1 MAFSNVHY
9 VSIYQTVTSLTYVF
23 VLLAFRPPQRAAI
36 ISGSISLVIFLAI
49 TWFVTRVGRKES
61 EDEYISGMTL
71 TDKPAEVNRLLKRND
86 ELSDLRVG
94 DLHMVRMA
102 EVLNF
107 LMHGTIGVG
116 KSTLIRWLLD
126 HIRKRGDR
134 AIIYDSG
141 CTFTETHYKPDTD
154 FILNAHD
161 ARCANWHMWGE
172 CVDAVDYD
180 NLAASLIPVEGE
192 SDPFWVSSSRTIF
205 ADLAIRMSVDPDRS
219 IEKFLKTL
227 LSLSMK
233 SLRGYLANTPS
244 ANLVEEKIEKTAI
257 SIRSV
262 VTNYAKA
269 LRYLQ
274 GLDDGSKLP
283 FTIREW
289 MTQERYDNSWL
300 FISTQA
306 RHRKSVRPL
315 ISLWVS
321 LATLMLQS
329 MGENSDRRV
338 WFIIDEATSLQRIP
352 ELAETLA
359 EARKFGGCFVLG
371 MQNMAQLVHI
381 YGRELAKSIFDLM
394 NTRMYGRSP
403 SAEMAKVVEEE
414 LGNQRKRKI
423 REQNSYGLDQV
434 RDGVSLGKDE
444 VNNPIVDYEQV
455 MRLPNLNFYVR
466 LPGEYPVVRLKL
478 KYRKQKKRNV
488 GLMERN
494 IRDALSPELER
505 SIQENERAAMSA
517 GISFPNHVH
526 RAGHDLTFSAPKS
539 VSVLA
544 LIGNDKGMLEA
555 HNQAVEIA
563 AGYVEKLISARDT
576 RDGITSI
583 VPTGK
588 MVAAAFTHDT
598 SRNLDPQ
605 LHTHLIVANMTESDG
620 KWKALATDY
629 IHNAGF
635 IETVMK
641 MQVTLGKIY
650 RNALRERVEA
660 LGHEIEEVGPHGMWE
675 IKGVPE
681 EVREEF
687 SSRGKEI
694 EGAVGAEATL
704 RSRDVAA
711 KDTRQAKVD
720 PSRLRLMERWNQQ
733 MRDKGFDLHDYMR
746 TAAER
751 AVPPGMERE
760 QPGQHDRAEISNA
773 VMMAVSHLSDS
784 KTRFTWGELLLATT
798 EFSDRLPDAGE
809 LKASI
814 NTALKEGIIIPLDSE
829 KGVFT
834 SRIHLLDEL
843 SIQALSKEHLQSGRV
858 VSFERTAPP
867 APDTLRNIE
876 TDALVLINAPSGVA
890 GIRDLTRT
898 LAESGT
904 ARGRDVRVLA
914 SSAERAASLAK
925 AEELKDKLI
934 GRPQHLSGE
943 FSLKPQSTLIVEG
956 AERLGLKET
965 LVLLG
970 EAREKNAQLIFLD
983 SAGRQANGNAMSV
996 LESAGVSRTR
1006 YNMQVTGLETTVQS
1020 IADKRDRY
1028 DALATRYAELSG
1040 GADAVTAVVI
1050 GQREQKHLTSLIR
1063 DALQNAGQLER
1074 DSVTVETRTLV
1085 WLDSKTRKMTGSYR
1099 PGQVLEDRSDARETR
1114 NFVIDRVHEETR
1126 VLSLI
1131 DQDGVLVRQKLSD
1144 ITPDWRLF
1152 NREDI
1157 NVATGEKLVA
1167 VAASKS
1173 AGVKAKD
1180 RLTVSGA
1187 TTTRTWSVS
1196 TGTATSFR

>member
-1 MAFSNVHY
+1 MGAAIFYLSMPAETMDNGTWYWLARLNESFTVLMSPGKGRVYDIHY
-9 VSIYQTVTSLTYVF
+9 FYAPANTTLILKMTLPQILADPYMQVMGERF
-23 VLLAFRPPQRAAI
+23 VAGAQRAAI

-274 GLDDGSKLP
+274 GLDDGSKPP

-371 MQNMAQLVHI
+371 MQNMAQLVHV

-444 VNNPIVDYEQV
+444 VNDPIVDYEQI
-455 MRLPNLNFYVR
+455 MRLPNLSFYVR

-478 KYRKQKKRNV
+478 RYRKQAKLHP
-488 GLMERN
+488 GIIERN
-494 IRDALSPELER
+494 IRDALSPELEKV
-505 SIQENERAAMSA
+505 IQENERAASIAGLTFPTGEEILEENPVPQAPELVPFSRPEKQQPAVAPERPPVTRASPQETPPPAPITSPASPARPPTPTNRKPPSA
-517 GISFPNHVH
+517 GESNV
-526 RAGHDLTFSAPKS
+526 
-539 VSVLA
+539 
-544 LIGNDKGMLEA
+544 
-555 HNQAVEIA
+555 VE
-563 AGYVEKLISARDT
+563 L
-576 RDGITSI
+576 
-583 VPTGK
+583 
-588 MVAAAFTHDT
+588 
-598 SRNLDPQ
+598 Q
-605 LHTHLIVANMTESDG
+605 
-620 KWKALATDY
+620 
-629 IHNAGF
+629 
-635 IETVMK
+635 
-641 MQVTLGKIY
+641 
-650 RNALRERVEA
+650 
-660 LGHEIEEVGPHGMWE
+660 
-675 IKGVPE
+675 
-681 EVREEF
+681 
-687 SSRGKEI
+687 
-694 EGAVGAEATL
+694 
-704 RSRDVAA
+704 
-711 KDTRQAKVD
+711 
-720 PSRLRLMERWNQQ
+720 
-733 MRDKGFDLHDYMR
+733 R
-746 TAAER
+746 TAAPRPSAPE
-751 AVPPGMERE
+751 AVPVAPAG
-760 QPGQHDRAEISNA
+760 GALA
-773 VMMAVSHLSDS
+773 
-784 KTRFTWGELLLATT
+784 LLNRRKQQ
-798 EFSDRLPDAGE
+798 S
-809 LKASI
+809 AS
-814 NTALKEGIIIPLDSE
+814 
-829 KGVFT
+829 
-834 SRIHLLDEL
+834 
-843 SIQALSKEHLQSGRV
+843 
-858 VSFERTAPP
+858 
-867 APDTLRNIE
+867 
-876 TDALVLINAPSGVA
+876 
-890 GIRDLTRT
+890 
-898 LAESGT
+898 
-904 ARGRDVRVLA
+904 A
-914 SSAERAASLAK
+914 SP
-925 AEELKDKLI
+925 EED
-934 GRPQHLSGE
+934 GSGE
-943 FSLKPQSTLIVEG
+943 GETMDLDMKVTTWEDGEWQLTTAG
-956 AERLGLKET
+956 APEHRDDEMQGNDSHRAT
-965 LVLLG
+965 RHM
-970 EAREKNAQLIFLD
+970 AREEENILHHRHPD
-983 SAGRQANGNAMSV
+983 DPG
-996 LESAGVSRTR
+996 
-1006 YNMQVTGLETTVQS
+1006 YH
-1020 IADKRDRY
+1020 DY
-1028 DALATRYAELSG
+1028 DFDHYDGEP
-1040 GADAVTAVVI
+1040 
-1050 GQREQKHLTSLIR
+1050 
-1063 DALQNAGQLER
+1063 ER
-1074 DSVTVETRTLV
+1074 
-1085 WLDSKTRKMTGSYR
+1085 
-1099 PGQVLEDRSDARETR
+1099 
-1114 NFVIDRVHEETR
+1114 
-1126 VLSLI
+1126 
-1131 DQDGVLVRQKLSD
+1131 
-1144 ITPDWRLF
+1144 
-1152 NREDI
+1152 
-1157 NVATGEKLVA
+1157 
-1167 VAASKS
+1167 
-1173 AGVKAKD
+1173 
-1180 RLTVSGA
+1180 
-1187 TTTRTWSVS
+1187 
-1196 TGTATSFR
+1196 

>member
-1 MAFSNVHY
+1 MSFAGKNLTQGGQMTAYRWRMFLQVNNWISYWIFLLFLAMGAAIFYLSMPAETMDNGTWYWLARLNESFTVLMSPGKGRVYDIHY
-9 VSIYQTVTSLTYVF
+9 FYAPANTTLILKMTLPQILADPYMQVMGERF
-23 VLLAFRPPQRAAI
+23 VAGAQRAAI

-161 ARCANWHMWGE
+161 ARCANWQMWGE

-274 GLDDGSKLP
+274 GLDDGSKPP

-371 MQNMAQLVHI
+371 MQNMAQLVHV

-444 VNNPIVDYEQV
+444 VNDPIVDYEQI
-455 MRLPNLNFYVR
+455 MRLPNLSFYVR

-478 KYRKQKKRNV
+478 RYRKQAKLHP
-488 GLMERN
+488 GIIERN
-494 IRDALSPELER
+494 IRDALSPELEKV
-505 SIQENERAAMSA
+505 IQENERAASIAGLTFPTGEEILEGNPVPQAPEPVPFSRPAKQQPAVAPERPPVTRASPQETPPPAPITPPESPARTPTPTNRKPPSA
-517 GISFPNHVH
+517 GESNV
-526 RAGHDLTFSAPKS
+526 
-539 VSVLA
+539 
-544 LIGNDKGMLEA
+544 
-555 HNQAVEIA
+555 VE
-563 AGYVEKLISARDT
+563 L
-576 RDGITSI
+576 
-583 VPTGK
+583 
-588 MVAAAFTHDT
+588 
-598 SRNLDPQ
+598 Q
-605 LHTHLIVANMTESDG
+605 
-620 KWKALATDY
+620 
-629 IHNAGF
+629 
-635 IETVMK
+635 
-641 MQVTLGKIY
+641 
-650 RNALRERVEA
+650 
-660 LGHEIEEVGPHGMWE
+660 
-675 IKGVPE
+675 
-681 EVREEF
+681 
-687 SSRGKEI
+687 
-694 EGAVGAEATL
+694 
-704 RSRDVAA
+704 
-711 KDTRQAKVD
+711 
-720 PSRLRLMERWNQQ
+720 
-733 MRDKGFDLHDYMR
+733 R
-746 TAAER
+746 TAAPRPSAPE
-751 AVPPGMERE
+751 AVPVAPAG
-760 QPGQHDRAEISNA
+760 GALA
-773 VMMAVSHLSDS
+773 
-784 KTRFTWGELLLATT
+784 LLNRRKQQ
-798 EFSDRLPDAGE
+798 S
-809 LKASI
+809 AS
-814 NTALKEGIIIPLDSE
+814 
-829 KGVFT
+829 
-834 SRIHLLDEL
+834 
-843 SIQALSKEHLQSGRV
+843 
-858 VSFERTAPP
+858 
-867 APDTLRNIE
+867 
-876 TDALVLINAPSGVA
+876 
-890 GIRDLTRT
+890 
-898 LAESGT
+898 
-904 ARGRDVRVLA
+904 A
-914 SSAERAASLAK
+914 SP
-925 AEELKDKLI
+925 EED
-934 GRPQHLSGE
+934 GSGE
-943 FSLKPQSTLIVEG
+943 GETMDLDMKVTTWEDGEWLLTTAG
-956 AERLGLKET
+956 APEHRDDEMQGNDSHRAT
-965 LVLLG
+965 RHM
-970 EAREKNAQLIFLD
+970 AREEENILHHRHPD
-983 SAGRQANGNAMSV
+983 DPG
-996 LESAGVSRTR
+996 
-1006 YNMQVTGLETTVQS
+1006 YH
-1020 IADKRDRY
+1020 DY
-1028 DALATRYAELSG
+1028 DFDHYDGEP
-1040 GADAVTAVVI
+1040 
-1050 GQREQKHLTSLIR
+1050 
-1063 DALQNAGQLER
+1063 ER
-1074 DSVTVETRTLV
+1074 
-1085 WLDSKTRKMTGSYR
+1085 
-1099 PGQVLEDRSDARETR
+1099 
-1114 NFVIDRVHEETR
+1114 
-1126 VLSLI
+1126 
-1131 DQDGVLVRQKLSD
+1131 
-1144 ITPDWRLF
+1144 
-1152 NREDI
+1152 
-1157 NVATGEKLVA
+1157 
-1167 VAASKS
+1167 
-1173 AGVKAKD
+1173 
-1180 RLTVSGA
+1180 
-1187 TTTRTWSVS
+1187 
-1196 TGTATSFR
+1196 

>member
-1 MAFSNVHY
+1 MSFAGKYLTQGGQMTAYRWRMFLQVNNWIGYWIFLLFLAMGAAIFYLSMPAETMDNGTWYWLARLNESFTVLMSPGKGRVYDIHY
-9 VSIYQTVTSLTYVF
+9 FYAPANTTLILKMTLPQILADPYMQVMGERF
-23 VLLAFRPPQRAAI
+23 VAGAQRAAI

-274 GLDDGSKLP
+274 GLDDGSKPP

-321 LATLMLQS
+321 LATQMLQS

-517 GISFPNHVH
+517 GISFPTGEEILEGNPVPQAPEPVPFSRPAKQQPAVAPERPPVT
-526 RAGHDLTFSAPKS
+526 RAS
-539 VSVLA
+539 
-544 LIGNDKGMLEA
+544 
-555 HNQAVEIA
+555 
-563 AGYVEKLISARDT
+563 
-576 RDGITSI
+576 
-583 VPTGK
+583 
-588 MVAAAFTHDT
+588 
-598 SRNLDPQ
+598 PQ
-605 LHTHLIVANMTESDG
+605 
-620 KWKALATDY
+620 
-629 IHNAGF
+629 
-635 IETVMK
+635 ET
-641 MQVTLGKIY
+641 
-650 RNALRERVEA
+650 
-660 LGHEIEEVGPHGMWE
+660 
-675 IKGVPE
+675 
-681 EVREEF
+681 
-687 SSRGKEI
+687 
-694 EGAVGAEATL
+694 
-704 RSRDVAA
+704 
-711 KDTRQAKVD
+711 
-720 PSRLRLMERWNQQ
+720 
-733 MRDKGFDLHDYMR
+733 
-746 TAAER
+746 
-751 AVPPGMERE
+751 PP
-760 QPGQHDRAEISNA
+760 P
-773 VMMAVSHLSDS
+773 
-784 KTRFTWGELLLATT
+784 
-798 EFSDRLPDAGE
+798 
-809 LKASI
+809 
-814 NTALKEGIIIPLDSE
+814 
-829 KGVFT
+829 
-834 SRIHLLDEL
+834 
-843 SIQALSKEHLQSGRV
+843 
-858 VSFERTAPP
+858 APP
-867 APDTLRNIE
+867 APITPPESPARTPTPTNRKPPSAGESNVVELQRTAAPRPSAPE
-876 TDALVLINAPSGVA
+876 AVPVAPAGGALALLNRRKQQS
-890 GIRDLTRT
+890 
-898 LAESGT
+898 
-904 ARGRDVRVLA
+904 A
-914 SSAERAASLAK
+914 SASP
-925 AEELKDKLI
+925 EED
-934 GRPQHLSGE
+934 GSGE
-943 FSLKPQSTLIVEG
+943 GETMDLDMKVTTWEDGEWQLTTAG
-956 AERLGLKET
+956 APEHRDDEMQGNDSHRAT
-965 LVLLG
+965 RHM
-970 EAREKNAQLIFLD
+970 AREEENILHHRHPD
-983 SAGRQANGNAMSV
+983 DPG
-996 LESAGVSRTR
+996 
-1006 YNMQVTGLETTVQS
+1006 YH
-1020 IADKRDRY
+1020 DY
-1028 DALATRYAELSG
+1028 DFDHYDGEP
-1040 GADAVTAVVI
+1040 
-1050 GQREQKHLTSLIR
+1050 
-1063 DALQNAGQLER
+1063 ER
-1074 DSVTVETRTLV
+1074 
-1085 WLDSKTRKMTGSYR
+1085 
-1099 PGQVLEDRSDARETR
+1099 
-1114 NFVIDRVHEETR
+1114 
-1126 VLSLI
+1126 
-1131 DQDGVLVRQKLSD
+1131 
-1144 ITPDWRLF
+1144 
-1152 NREDI
+1152 
-1157 NVATGEKLVA
+1157 
-1167 VAASKS
+1167 
-1173 AGVKAKD
+1173 
-1180 RLTVSGA
+1180 
-1187 TTTRTWSVS
+1187 
-1196 TGTATSFR
+1196 

>member
-1 MAFSNVHY
+1 MSFAGKYLTQGGQMTAYRWRMFLQVNNWIGYWIFLLFLAMGAAIFYLSMPAETMDNGTWYWLARLNESFTVLMSPGKGRVYDIHY
-9 VSIYQTVTSLTYVF
+9 FYAPANTTLILKMTLPQILADPYMQVMGERF
-23 VLLAFRPPQRAAI
+23 VAGAQRAAI

-161 ARCANWHMWGE
+161 ARCANWQMWGE

-274 GLDDGSKLP
+274 GLDDGSKPP

-517 GISFPNHVH
+517 GISFPTGEEILEGNPVPQAPEPVPFSRPAKQQPAVAPERPPVT
-526 RAGHDLTFSAPKS
+526 RAS
-539 VSVLA
+539 
-544 LIGNDKGMLEA
+544 
-555 HNQAVEIA
+555 
-563 AGYVEKLISARDT
+563 
-576 RDGITSI
+576 
-583 VPTGK
+583 
-588 MVAAAFTHDT
+588 
-598 SRNLDPQ
+598 PQ
-605 LHTHLIVANMTESDG
+605 
-620 KWKALATDY
+620 
-629 IHNAGF
+629 
-635 IETVMK
+635 ET
-641 MQVTLGKIY
+641 
-650 RNALRERVEA
+650 
-660 LGHEIEEVGPHGMWE
+660 
-675 IKGVPE
+675 
-681 EVREEF
+681 
-687 SSRGKEI
+687 
-694 EGAVGAEATL
+694 
-704 RSRDVAA
+704 
-711 KDTRQAKVD
+711 
-720 PSRLRLMERWNQQ
+720 
-733 MRDKGFDLHDYMR
+733 
-746 TAAER
+746 
-751 AVPPGMERE
+751 PP
-760 QPGQHDRAEISNA
+760 P
-773 VMMAVSHLSDS
+773 
-784 KTRFTWGELLLATT
+784 
-798 EFSDRLPDAGE
+798 
-809 LKASI
+809 
-814 NTALKEGIIIPLDSE
+814 
-829 KGVFT
+829 
-834 SRIHLLDEL
+834 
-843 SIQALSKEHLQSGRV
+843 
-858 VSFERTAPP
+858 APP
-867 APDTLRNIE
+867 APITPPESPARTPTPTNRKPPSAGESNVVELQRTAAPRPSAPE
-876 TDALVLINAPSGVA
+876 AVPVAPAGGALALLNRRKQQS
-890 GIRDLTRT
+890 
-898 LAESGT
+898 
-904 ARGRDVRVLA
+904 A
-914 SSAERAASLAK
+914 SASP
-925 AEELKDKLI
+925 EED
-934 GRPQHLSGE
+934 GSGE
-943 FSLKPQSTLIVEG
+943 GETMDLDMKVTTWEDGEWQLTTAG
-956 AERLGLKET
+956 APEHRDDEMQG
-965 LVLLG
+965 
-970 EAREKNAQLIFLD
+970 ND
-983 SAGRQANGNAMSV
+983 SHR
-996 LESAGVSRTR
+996 
-1006 YNMQVTGLETTVQS
+1006 
-1020 IADKRDRY
+1020 
-1028 DALATRYAELSG
+1028 ATR
-1040 GADAVTAVVI
+1040 
-1050 GQREQKHLTSLIR
+1050 HM
-1063 DALQNAGQLER
+1063 ALEEENILHHRHPDDPGYHDYDFDHYDGEPER
-1074 DSVTVETRTLV
+1074 
-1085 WLDSKTRKMTGSYR
+1085 
-1099 PGQVLEDRSDARETR
+1099 
-1114 NFVIDRVHEETR
+1114 
-1126 VLSLI
+1126 
-1131 DQDGVLVRQKLSD
+1131 
-1144 ITPDWRLF
+1144 
-1152 NREDI
+1152 
-1157 NVATGEKLVA
+1157 
-1167 VAASKS
+1167 
-1173 AGVKAKD
+1173 
-1180 RLTVSGA
+1180 
-1187 TTTRTWSVS
+1187 
-1196 TGTATSFR
+1196 

>member
-1 MAFSNVHY
+1 M
-9 VSIYQTVTSLTYVF
+9 
-23 VLLAFRPPQRAAI
+23 
-36 ISGSISLVIFLAI
+36 
-49 TWFVTRVGRKES
+49 
-61 EDEYISGMTL
+61 
-71 TDKPAEVNRLLKRND
+71 
-86 ELSDLRVG
+86 
-94 DLHMVRMA
+94 
-102 EVLNF
+102 
-107 LMHGTIGVG
+107 
-116 KSTLIRWLLD
+116 
-126 HIRKRGDR
+126 
-134 AIIYDSG
+134 
-141 CTFTETHYKPDTD
+141 
-154 FILNAHD
+154 
-161 ARCANWHMWGE
+161 
-172 CVDAVDYD
+172 
-180 NLAASLIPVEGE
+180 
-192 SDPFWVSSSRTIF
+192 
-205 ADLAIRMSVDPDRS
+205 
-219 IEKFLKTL
+219 
-227 LSLSMK
+227 
-233 SLRGYLANTPS
+233 
-244 ANLVEEKIEKTAI
+244 
-257 SIRSV
+257 
-262 VTNYAKA
+262 
-269 LRYLQ
+269 
-274 GLDDGSKLP
+274 
-283 FTIREW
+283 
-289 MTQERYDNSWL
+289 
-300 FISTQA
+300 
-306 RHRKSVRPL
+306 
-315 ISLWVS
+315 
-321 LATLMLQS
+321 
-329 MGENSDRRV
+329 
-338 WFIIDEATSLQRIP
+338 
-352 ELAETLA
+352 
-359 EARKFGGCFVLG
+359 
-371 MQNMAQLVHI
+371 
-381 YGRELAKSIFDLM
+381 
-394 NTRMYGRSP
+394 
-403 SAEMAKVVEEE
+403 
-414 LGNQRKRKI
+414 
-423 REQNSYGLDQV
+423 
-434 RDGVSLGKDE
+434 
-444 VNNPIVDYEQV
+444 
-455 MRLPNLNFYVR
+455 
-466 LPGEYPVVRLKL
+466 
-478 KYRKQKKRNV
+478 
-488 GLMERN
+488 
-494 IRDALSPELER
+494 
-505 SIQENERAAMSA
+505 
-517 GISFPNHVH
+517 
-526 RAGHDLTFSAPKS
+526 
-539 VSVLA
+539 LA

-660 LGHEIEEVGPHGMWE
+660 LGHEIEEVSPHGMWE

-843 SIQALSKEHLQSGRV
+843 SIQALSKEHLQSWRV

-904 ARGRDVRVLA
+904 ARGRDVRGLA

-934 GRPQHLSGE
+934 GRPQLLSGE

-1074 DSVTVETRTLV
+1074 DSVTVETRTPV

-1114 NFVIDRVHEETR
+1114 HFVIDRVHEETR
-1126 VLSLI
+1126 RHPEPAIAIRLFDQNGKNAGLALVSLVASETGRLT
-1131 DQDGVLVRQKLSD
+1131 QGETRMVATDGVQAGILQQSRS
-1144 ITPDWRLF
+1144 
-1152 NREDI
+1152 
-1157 NVATGEKLVA
+1157 GETR
-1167 VAASKS
+1167 VAASFDDALATARKHPRDGVVWQTGDVPPS
-1173 AGVKAKD
+1173 ESLLRLTRGAVVPDELRLAAIVAELDKDIRLPALPVTQDNAENLVVTSVIQAQNESAELQALVSQVKPDKPDMAKPEAIIPESALRLPEEHLPVLTESDKEPVVNSIGPDVLRRAEEATTGNADDARAARKAGVDLDNQVVPETGQTGDRQLATRVAGEMAEQAAAEKARMMPEREQGRMPEHD
-1180 RLTVSGA
+1180 EHGHGQ
-1187 TTTRTWSVS
+1187 TRHIQKE
-1196 TGTATSFR
+1196 R